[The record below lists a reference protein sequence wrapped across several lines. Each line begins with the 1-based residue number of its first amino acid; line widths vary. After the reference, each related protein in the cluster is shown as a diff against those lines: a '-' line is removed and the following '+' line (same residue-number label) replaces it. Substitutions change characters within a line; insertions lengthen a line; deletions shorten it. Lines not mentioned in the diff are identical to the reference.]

1 MFTLMGDGWAAMKA
15 DILKILEI
23 ETWIS
28 GLERF
33 LKYSKYSIY
42 YTLYYILYY
51 NTSKTTT
58 AHSSVESIPF

>member
-15 DILKILEI
+15 EILKMLDI

-42 YTLYYILYY
+42 ILYILSYMI
-51 NTSKTTT
+51 T
-58 AHSSVESIPF
+58 HLELQHIPP

>member
-1 MFTLMGDGWAAMKA
+1 VLTLMGDGWAAMKA
-15 DILKILEI
+15 EILKILEM

-42 YTLYYILYY
+42 ILYILCYVIL
-51 NTSKTTT
+51 
-58 AHSSVESIPF
+58 HLDLLQHIPP